1 MKCKRKLFLKQNIII
16 LNKTHVVGTYFLIDG
31 FKNKL
36 KRKNL
41 LRVTQKN
48 IAMHCNVRILSYLHF
63 EK

>member
-16 LNKTHVVGTYFLIDG
+16 LNKTHVAGTYLLIDG

-41 LRVTQKN
+41 LRVTQK
-48 IAMHCNVRILSYLHF
+48 ILQCKNLVIF
-63 EK
+63 TF